1 MLSTQE
7 KTTRLRR
14 FATPLV
20 LSLLL
25 VACGGDMSD
34 LQEYIADIK
43 QRPGGRIEPLPQI
56 KPYETFRYRADNRR
70 SPFIPDQRDANE
82 GRTDGPKPIE
92 NRNKEYLEQFPL
104 DTLAMVGTLERE
116 GRTYGLVQTQDGL
129 VHRVVPGNYVG
140 QNDGRIMAVDEG
152 GIQVEELVP
161 DGIGGFF
168 KRTAEIGID

>member
-1 MLSTQE
+1 MKVRRLLKTAIPGLLSI
-7 KTTRLRR
+7 
-14 FATPLV
+14 FV
-20 LSLLL
+20 

-34 LQEYIADIK
+34 LQGYIAEVK

-56 KPYETFRYRADNRR
+56 KPYETFRYRADNMR
-70 SPFIPDQRDANE
+70 SPFMPDKREASS
-82 GRTDGPKPIE
+82 GKSTGPTPIE

-104 DTLAMVGTLERE
+104 DTLSMVGTLARA
-116 GRTYGLVQTQDGL
+116 GKTFGLVQTSDGL

-140 QNDGRIMAVDEG
+140 QNDGRIVNIDDS

>member
-1 MLSTQE
+1 MSTRK

-14 FATPLV
+14 LATPLL

-34 LQEYIADIK
+34 LQEYIADVK

-70 SPFIPDQRDANE
+70 SPFIPDQRDTNE

-116 GRTYGLVQTQDGL
+116 GRTFGLVQTQDGL

-140 QNDGRIMAVDEG
+140 QNDGRIMVIDEG

>member
-1 MLSTQE
+1 MAYVDE
-7 KTTRLRR
+7 VK
-14 FATPLV
+14 A
-20 LSLLL
+20 
-25 VACGGDMSD
+25 
-34 LQEYIADIK
+34 
-43 QRPGGRIEPLPQI
+43 RPGSRIEPLPQI
-56 KPYETFRYRADNRR
+56 KPYETFRYRADNQR
-70 SPFIPDQRDANE
+70 SPFVPDQRDANE
-82 GRTDGPKPIE
+82 GRPEGPKPIE

-140 QNDGRIMAVDEG
+140 QNDGRIMTIDES

>member
-1 MLSTQE
+1 M
-7 KTTRLRR
+7 KITRLLKTV
-14 FATPLV
+14 TPAL
-20 LSLLL
+20 LSIFV

-34 LQEYIADIK
+34 LKEYIAEVK

-56 KPYETFRYRADNRR
+56 KPYETFRYRADNQR
-70 SPFIPDQRDANE
+70 SPFVPDQREAKS
-82 GRTDGPKPIE
+82 GKPKGPTPIE

-104 DTLAMVGTLERE
+104 DTLAMVGTLARE
-116 GRTYGLVQTQDGL
+116 GKTYGLVQTADGL

-140 QNDGRIMAVDEG
+140 QNDGRIVAIDDS

>member
-1 MLSTQE
+1 MSTQD
-7 KTTRLRR
+7 KARRLIRV
-14 FATPLV
+14 ATALL

-34 LQEYIADIK
+34 LQEYIADVK

-56 KPYETFRYRADNRR
+56 KPYETFRYRADNQR
-70 SPFIPDQRDANE
+70 SPFVPDQRDANE
-82 GRTDGPKPIE
+82 GRPEGPKPIE

-140 QNDGRIMAVDEG
+140 QNDGRIMTIDES